1 MPAVEWRA
9 NIIDY
14 SISFVISHAMGRPSK
29 PKSEK
34 ARNAGFTLYPREI
47 TALEAAALGH
57 KLKTSSDFIRR
68 AVINFDDPRTRG
80 KINSP
85 RRARENQTPNSGPV
99 PGPNSAPRT

>member
-14 SISFVISHAMGRPSK
+14 SIPFVIPHAMGRPSK

-47 TALEAAALGH
+47 TALEDAARTH
-57 KLKTSSDFIRR
+57 KLKTSSDFIRA
-68 AVINFDDPRTRG
+68 AVIKFDDPRTRG

-85 RRARENQTPNSGPV
+85 RRAWGIQTPTPGPV
-99 PGPNSAPRT
+99 GGPNSAPRT